1 MYICFYLKLQAEIQ
15 MSFYMLYVG
24 RTSKWWILFMSNS
37 DILNTS
43 KSEYLL
49 IYSMILLYIH
59 DFFFF
64 TLWWRLPAGAPHP
77 LFWRHTE
84 LHCTGLGWWLTLL
97 QGDEWKTDDF
107 SCGENILSE
116 TEPGF
121 FLAHPTLSLG
131 GGLFCFLSIP
141 GTHLKNSESSDVI
154 VALYTIFELGLLD
167 DTTALY
173 IRFAFVTL

>member
-59 DFFFF
+59 DFFFLHF
-64 TLWWRLPAGAPHP
+64 VVTPPCWSSPPSLLTPHWAPLHWFGLMTHPAAGGWVEDRWLFLWGKYFVWNWTWLLPGPPNPKFGRGFVLFFKYTWNP
-77 LFWRHTE
+77 LE
-84 LHCTGLGWWLTLL
+84 
-97 QGDEWKTDDF
+97 K
-107 SCGENILSE
+107 
-116 TEPGF
+116 
-121 FLAHPTLSLG
+121 
-131 GGLFCFLSIP
+131 
-141 GTHLKNSESSDVI
+141 
-154 VALYTIFELGLLD
+154 
-167 DTTALY
+167 
-173 IRFAFVTL
+173 